1 MLAGRRAAVSQ
12 LLGVCAGAAACYWVY
27 RLIAGAGRRRR
38 DSGSGGGGGG
48 GGKPGSLI
56 DRVSGISPRAAAR
69 PDNVPQSA
77 GDLKPHH
84 IKKLLEIVATSSDTS
99 LRELALV
106 SLCNSAAFS
115 VNQDLIRNLDGIR
128 VIGEALSDLNSEVK
142 VKALNTLNN
151 LSMNVQNQKL
161 IKDFLHGV
169 CEMITSAAL
178 NSELQLAGL
187 RLLINMSVTNSHHNH
202 FIDYISFFLTLLA
215 EGNRYTQIHAS
226 KVLVNLS
233 ANPSMAAPLLHSK
246 GSSLLNALFDSCVHT
261 DILSRVL
268 RFAANVSENLESA
281 HNCNGHYDENSLH
294 TLLFGDSAL
303 LKMNLSSL
311 SEHPEV
317 EVKEQ
322 AARLIQS
329 SK

>member
-12 LLGVCAGAAACYWVY
+12 LLGVCAGAAACYCLY
-27 RLIAGAGRRRR
+27 RVIAGAGRRQR
-38 DSGSGGGGGG
+38 DSGSG

-69 PDNVPQSA
+69 QDNVPESA

-84 IKKLLEIVATSSDTS
+84 IKKLIEIVATSSDTS

-128 VIGEALSDLNSEVK
+128 IIGEALSDLNYEVK

-202 FIDYISFFLTLLA
+202 FIAYISFFLTLLA

-233 ANPSMAAPLLHSK
+233 DNPSMAAPLLHSK
-246 GSSLLNALFDSCVHT
+246 GSSLLSALFDSCVHT

-281 HNCNGHYDENSLH
+281 HHCNGHNYDENSLH

-322 AARLIQS
+322 AARLIQVIS
-329 SK
+329 M